1 MKSAKTVFV
10 DCNDTVI
17 AVRLANA
24 GEEAPVGFRS
34 IERDGQWY
42 HVMARPSAAPFLTAL
57 ADEDCQIVILTGGS
71 GRMQHLLLNLAKLG
85 RLFDDLIGYDHRDAV
100 ALPETWVLVDDLQ
113 GGSVSFSE
121 KLSMLGISKETLGE
135 AKFKQLVERH
145 CIQCA
150 AFKGGED
157 KEPLMGLLDAV
168 KAKLAAQ

>member
-17 AVRLANA
+17 AVRYANA
-24 GEEAPVGFRS
+24 GEEAPEGFRA

-57 ADEDCQIVILTGGS
+57 ADEECEIVILTDGAS
-71 GRMQHLLLNLAKLG
+71 RMQHLLLNLAKLG
-85 RLFDDLIGYDHRDAV
+85 RLFDDLIGYDHRDCV
-100 ALPETWVLVDDLQ
+100 ALPQKWVLVDDLQ
-113 GGSVSFSE
+113 GGSVSFEE
-121 KLSMLGISKETLGE
+121 KLGMLGIRRKDVGE
-135 AKFKQLVERH
+135 AKYKELVERH

-157 KEPLMGLLDAV
+157 SQPLSGLLDAV